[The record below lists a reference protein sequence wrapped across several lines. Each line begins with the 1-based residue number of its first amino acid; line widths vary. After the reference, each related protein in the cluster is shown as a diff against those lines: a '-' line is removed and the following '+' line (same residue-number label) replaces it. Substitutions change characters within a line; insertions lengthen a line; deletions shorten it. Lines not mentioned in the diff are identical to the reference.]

1 MHGLCVGLT
10 ADRRGQELA
19 DSLTQRGASVVWG
32 RTLTILPP
40 EQDEMLVVETD
51 AMLAASPS
59 YAIVSTASGL
69 NAWLAALDSRR
80 RESVTKLL
88 QSIPVLARG
97 AKAAGGLHSV
107 AVRAEFV
114 SPIETTDDVVQWLA
128 PRLRRGVAVA
138 AQVHGGEVL
147 GAFDGIRR
155 LGASVQSVAP
165 YRWALPQDLQPARAL
180 IAELI
185 AGRVDVLACTS
196 APAVRNLFVFADAEG
211 AGDELRQALRD
222 SVTIAAVGP
231 VTAVAFEVEGVGVSI
246 MPTRARTGDLVRA
259 IAAFAERGDHLAGPL
274 ELVPSARAVRIGAGI
289 VVLGA
294 QEFDVLAALV
304 RRPGVV
310 CKPGTLSLAAFGHA
324 LPEDVTAIRHH
335 VSRIRRKLGQHGSLL
350 ETVRGVGYRYRPS
363 A

>member
-1 MHGLCVGLT
+1 
-10 ADRRGQELA
+10 
-19 DSLTQRGASVVWG
+19 
-32 RTLTILPP
+32 LTILPP
-40 EQDEMLVVETD
+40 EQDELLVVETD
-51 AMLAASPS
+51 AMLAARPS

-69 NAWLAALDSRR
+69 AAWLAALDSGRR
-80 RESVTKLL
+80 AKVTALL
-88 QSIPVLARG
+88 QSVPVLARG
-97 AKAAGGLHSV
+97 SKAAGGLHSV
-107 AVRAEFV
+107 SVRAEFV
-114 SPIETTDDVVQWLA
+114 SPVETTDDVALWLA
-128 PRLRRGVAVA
+128 PRLRDGDTVA

-147 GAFDGIRR
+147 GSFDGIRR
-155 LGASVQSVAP
+155 RGATVHTVAP
-165 YRWALPQDLQPARAL
+165 YRWALPQDLRPARSLIAAL
-180 IAELI
+180 IG
-185 AGRVDVLACTS
+185 GRVDVLACTS
-196 APAVRNLFVFADAEG
+196 APAVRNLFAFADAEA

-222 SVTIAAVGP
+222 SVTVAAVGP
-231 VTAVAFEVEGVGVSI
+231 VTAQAFEIEGVGVSI

-259 IAAFAERGDHLAGPL
+259 VAAFAERDDEVAGPL

-324 LPEDVTAIRHH
+324 LPEDATAIRHH
-335 VSRIRRKLGQHGSLL
+335 VSRIRRKLGQNANLI